1 MKTIIITC
9 LAAAALMVL
18 NGCETDQNSSSPNAP
33 ATTQPTTQPTP
44 VPAPVP

>member
-9 LAAAALMVL
+9 LAAVALMVL
-18 NGCETDQNSSSPNAP
+18 NGCETDTNSSSPNPPTMTQP
-33 ATTQPTTQPTP
+33 AT